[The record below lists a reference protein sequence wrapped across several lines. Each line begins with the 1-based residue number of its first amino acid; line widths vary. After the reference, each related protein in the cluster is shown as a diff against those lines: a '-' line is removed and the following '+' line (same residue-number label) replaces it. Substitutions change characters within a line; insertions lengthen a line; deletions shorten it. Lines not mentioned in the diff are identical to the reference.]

1 MSPEAES
8 LESILRLDSESQ
20 LSEQE
25 CNDAFRAQVTKWS
38 PAITWQKLLAAA
50 INNFRSHTAF
60 CETRHLKTHTID
72 IHC

>member
-25 CNDAFRAQVTKWS
+25 CNDAFRLFLQERGEAPS
-38 PAITWQKLLAAA
+38 G
-50 INNFRSHTAF
+50 
-60 CETRHLKTHTID
+60 
-72 IHC
+72 